1 MWRVDP
7 LFTVLVLQG
16 EARAYNSLGDYSK
29 ALDLSEEVLERDPQA
44 LGAMLSFITVAW
56 ILL

>member
-16 EARAYNSLGDYSK
+16 EARAYNSLGDCSK

-44 LGAMLSFITVAW
+44 FGAMLSFITVVW
-56 ILL
+56 ILV